1 MLNPIIYVTFH
12 QDFRRAFKYLLCL
25 QCSTMGSR
33 LRAEAYISQYGGS
46 LGGGGGGGH
55 LNNSTGNGASNGTNG
70 TKGVGGASKATLRA
84 NASWGQLDERIITH
98 GGFGEREQPTANRDH
113 QDNHHPHNPHPH
125 LFQGGQNRP
134 RAQFQQQQNQ
144 QSQQQQPL
152 FSSHAGDT
160 STTAEEDEEDGVEG
174 RINGLP
180 PLLPPETSFFPS
192 QMTAAV
198 KEYELQSL
206 PPTTAAFNVTG
217 NSSGGGGGGIPVSL
231 LVTTTF
237 ALTHTT
243 TTTSARMPLPPPPPS
258 SAAAAA
264 AEPVIAIA
272 DAELTGD
279 LEQEPVTGEYLNH
292 PNSIDTTEELK
303 NGGGVGVVG
312 VSIDYN
318 TISIEIDPKS
328 HQATITRNS
337 LS

>member
-113 QDNHHPHNPHPH
+113 HDNHHPHHPHP

-134 RAQFQQQQNQ
+134 RAQFQQQI
-144 QSQQQQPL
+144 QQPL

-206 PPTTAAFNVTG
+206 PPTTAAAFNVTG
-217 NSSGGGGGGIPVSL
+217 NNSGGGGIPVSL

-258 SAAAAA
+258 SAAAA
-264 AEPVIAIA
+264 EPVIAIA
-272 DAELTGD
+272 DAELTSD

-303 NGGGVGVVG
+303 NGGGGGGVVG

>member
-46 LGGGGGGGH
+46 LGGGAGGGH

-70 TKGVGGASKATLRA
+70 TKGVGGGASKATLRA

-98 GGFGEREQPTANRDH
+98 GGFGEREPINRDH
-113 QDNHHPHNPHPH
+113 HDNHHPHHPHP

-134 RAQFQQQQNQ
+134 RAQFQQQIQQ

-192 QMTAAV
+192 QITAAAV

-217 NSSGGGGGGIPVSL
+217 NNSGGGGGIPVSL

-258 SAAAAA
+258 SAAAA
-264 AEPVIAIA
+264 EPVIAIA
-272 DAELTGD
+272 DAELTSD